1 VSRLRDA
8 RLLLAS
14 VWQLLR
20 GRDQRARKVRWML
33 GLLRPYRGRVAV
45 MLLAVLVVTGAGLAP
60 PYLVGQAVD
69 SGIHAGDIGAL
80 DLIVAA
86 FVAAAILYAA
96 ASYVQTYLVGW
107 VGTRALQDLRERVFS
122 HLQEMSIGFFTRRSP
137 GVLISRMTNDI
148 EALNQLVTDGVVT
161 MLSSTL
167 TLVGVVVILLV
178 LDVQLALVTFLTF
191 PLLAVASIVFRIV
204 SHGAY
209 RATRERI
216 AAVTAYLQETLSG
229 VRVVRSFGQE
239 PRHRAAMTDLN
250 EANREANMK
259 TVYLNASYFPAVEL
273 LSAVG
278 MAAIILYGGAQ
289 AIDET
294 IKVGVVIA
302 FIGYLQVFFDPIQQL
317 SQLYTTYQQGMAAL
331 DKIFDLLDTKPDMI
345 DAPDALDPG
354 TLRGEIEMDGVWF
367 SYDPEDETGWAL
379 REIDLH
385 VPPGQTLALV
395 GATGAGKSTLAKL
408 VARFY
413 DPQRGRVLVDG
424 HDLCGVRQRALR
436 RQLGIVPQEG
446 FLFSGTVR
454 ENIAFGR
461 PDATLEEIEAAAAT
475 VGATEFIAALPNGIE
490 TQVGERGI
498 QLSAGQRQLVAFAR
512 ALLAEPRILI
522 LDEATSNVDV
532 RTEKTIER
540 GLERLLAGRTAI
552 VIAHRLSTI
561 RRAGKIVVLEGGRIA
576 ETGTHAE
583 LIEAGGPYSRL
594 YGAWQESSAA

>member
-1 VSRLRDA
+1 MSK
-8 RLLLAS
+8 
-14 VWQLLR
+14 
-20 GRDQRARKVRWML
+20 GRFMA
-33 GLLRPYRGRVAV
+33 GLLRPYRGRVALTFLA
-45 MLLAVLVVTGAGLAP
+45 MLAATGAGLAP
-60 PYLVGQAVD
+60 PYLAGQAIDAGIVPGD
-69 SGIHAGDIGAL
+69 SAAL
-80 DLIVAA
+80 TRIVLA
-86 FVAAAILYAA
+86 FLGVAVVYAA
-96 ASYVQTYLVGW
+96 ATYAQTYLVGW
-107 VGTRALQDLRERVFS
+107 VGTRALQDLRERVFA
-122 HLQEMSIGFFTRRSP
+122 HLQAMSIGFFTRRSP

-148 EALNQLVTDGVVT
+148 EALNQLVTSGVVT
-161 MLSSTL
+161 LLSSTL
-167 TLVGVVVILLV
+167 TLVGVVVILLL
-178 LDVQLALVTFLTF
+178 LDLQLALVTFLTF
-191 PLLAVASIVFRIV
+191 PLVAIASVVFRIA

-239 PRHRAAMTDLN
+239 PRHMAAMTELN

-259 TVYLNASYFPAVEL
+259 TVYLNASYFPVVEL

-278 MAAIILYGGAQ
+278 TAAIILYGGSQ
-289 AIDET
+289 VIDGALQ
-294 IKVGVVIA
+294 VGVVVA
-302 FIGYLQVFFDPIQQL
+302 FVGYLQVFFDPIQQL

-331 DKIFDLLDTKPDMI
+331 DKIFELLDTEPDMI
-345 DAPDALDPG
+345 DAPAAIDPG
-354 TLRGEIEMDGVWF
+354 TLRGEIEMEGVWF
-367 SYDPEDETGWAL
+367 SYADDLETDPGESSWAL
-379 REIDLH
+379 AGVDLH

-395 GATGAGKSTLAKL
+395 GATGAGKSTFAKL
-408 VARFY
+408 IARFY

-424 HDLCGVRQRALR
+424 HNLREVRQRALR

-446 FLFSGTVR
+446 FLFSGSVR

-461 PDATLEEIEAAAAT
+461 PEASLEEIEAAAAA
-475 VGATEFIAALPNGIE
+475 VGATEFIAALPEGIE
-490 TQVGERGI
+490 TEVGERGV

-532 RTEKTIER
+532 RTERTIER

-576 ETGTHAE
+576 EAGTHEE
-583 LIEAGGPYSRL
+583 LIKAGGPYARL
-594 YGAWQESSAA
+594 YGAWEESSAA